1 MKPLERVVE
10 TLKRLRKGRAIILV
24 FGVMFSL
31 LMIVLA
37 LQHPLFFRFLDN
49 KLYDTFL
56 RSVHHTQTSG
66 IPVIVDIDEKSLA
79 QYGQFP
85 WPRYRM
91 ARLLE
96 KIKDLGAASVGL
108 DIVFPEHDRTSL
120 GAMQKELDDGHRV
133 KLNLSNIPKELLDND
148 SIFAQSLAS
157 GPFVLGYFFNIG
169 GQHNAQGQECELRVP
184 QPAVRWPAG
193 WSEKDLSKVMFASDT
208 ILCNIPILSHAA
220 GWGGYINSL
229 PDIDGIIRR
238 VPLLIAWR
246 GKLYPNLALAAY
258 LRAKDSPQYALDIS
272 SDSMTLILGDAKI
285 PLDDHAQLLINFR
298 GPRNSFPYYSA
309 ADILQDKFPA
319 DTFKGKIVFVG
330 TSATGLKDLRATP
343 LDQIYPGVEAHAN
356 IVDNIIKKDFMQQPP
371 WFKGVEILSI
381 LVFGTLSSLLLTWT
395 SALWSLIPLFLCGI
409 GLWRAAIWGMEQG
422 MFISPLYSMLTLA
435 LNFSLLTLIK
445 FWREES
451 EKRFFHS
458 AFSRYV
464 SKAVVDQL
472 VKSPEKLA
480 LSGEER
486 EVTILFS
493 DIRGF
498 TTLSEQLPP
507 SQVSELLHAYFT
519 PMTHCVITHGGTMDK
534 FIGDA
539 IMAFWNAPLDTPG
552 HQGRAVESAMVM
564 LDELSTL
571 NKTFKTK
578 YGFELCIGIGLN
590 CGSVRVGNMGS
601 ADLFDYTVIGDN
613 VNLASRLEGLTKYYG
628 LECIVS
634 ESIKFACDKE
644 FFFQEIDK
652 VRVKGKVLPIAIY
665 APHRRSDLPRKQ
677 AELDLYE
684 EALELY
690 KQQKFKA
697 AQTAFEELREF
708 SDKQLYAVYHQR
720 CVVLA
725 GHPPGADWDHVFT
738 HEEK

>member
-1 MKPLERVVE
+1 MQPIARIVE
-10 TLKRLRKGRAIILV
+10 IAKRLRKGRAFILL
-24 FGVMFSL
+24 FGFVFSL
-31 LMIVLA
+31 LMVGLA

-49 KLYDTFL
+49 KLYDTIL
-56 RSVHHTQTSG
+56 RNVHHTKISG
-66 IPVIVDIDEKSLA
+66 TPVIVDIDEKSLA

-85 WPRYRM
+85 WPRHRM

-96 KIKDLGAASVGL
+96 KIKELGAASVGL

-120 GAMQKELDDGHRV
+120 GAMQKELDDWRRV
-133 KLNLSNIPKELLDND
+133 KLNLSNIPKDLLDND
-148 SIFAQSLAS
+148 EIFAQALAN
-157 GPFVLGYFFNIG
+157 GPFVLGFFFNIG
-169 GQHNAQGQECELRVP
+169 DQRNAHAQICDIRVP

-193 WSEKDLSKVMFASDT
+193 WSEKDISRVMFTSDT
-208 ILCNIPILSHAA
+208 ILCNIPVLNQAA
-220 GWGGYINSL
+220 GWAGYINSL

-238 VPLLIAWR
+238 VPLLISWK
-246 GKLYPNLALAAY
+246 GKLYPNLALATY
-258 LRAKDSPQYALDIS
+258 LRAKGVQQYALDIGA
-272 SDSMTLILGDAKI
+272 DSMTLILGEIKV
-285 PLDDHAQLLINFR
+285 PLDDHAQLLVNYR
-298 GPRNSFPYYSA
+298 GPRNTFPYFSA
-309 ADILQDKFPA
+309 ADVLQDKLAPDA
-319 DTFKGKIVFVG
+319 LKDKIVFVG

-356 IVDNIIKKDFMQQPP
+356 IVDNIIQNDFMQQPP
-371 WFKGVEILSI
+371 WFKGLEILSI
-381 LVFGTLSSLLLTWT
+381 LAFGALSSLLLTWT
-395 SALWSLIPLFLCGI
+395 SALWSLIPLLLCGF
-409 GLWRAAIWGMEQG
+409 GLWRASIWGMEQG
-422 MFISPLYSMLTLA
+422 MFISPLYSMLTLG
-435 LNFSLLTLIK
+435 LNFSLLTLVK

-464 SKAVVDQL
+464 SKAVVDQI
-472 VKSPEKLA
+472 VKSPEKLS

-486 EVTILFS
+486 EVSILFS

-498 TTLSEQLPP
+498 TTLSEKLPP
-507 SQVSELLHAYFT
+507 TQVSELLHEYFT
-519 PMTHCVITHGGTMDK
+519 PMTQCVITHGGTMDK

-552 HQGRAVESAMVM
+552 HQGRAVKSAMAM
-564 LDELSTL
+564 LDELSKL
-571 NKTFKTK
+571 NKTFATK
-578 YGFELCIGIGLN
+578 YGFELFIGIGLN

-634 ESIKFACDKE
+634 ETVKFACDKE
-644 FFFQEIDK
+644 FYFQEIDR
-652 VRVKGKVLPIAIY
+652 VRVKGKILPIAIY
-665 APHRRSDLPRKQ
+665 APHRRGDLPRLQ

-690 KQQKFKA
+690 KQRQFSA
-697 AQTAFEELREF
+697 AQAAFEQLREL
-708 SDKQLYAVYHQR
+708 SDKQLYAVYQHR

-725 GHPPGADWDHVFT
+725 ENPPGADWDHVFT
-738 HEEK
+738 HEKK